1 MRVLD
6 RLSED
11 DRLAIVE
18 RYAAGEGAAVVG
30 KQYGISRNSVM
41 GLVDA
46 AGVPRKQRRM
56 TDREV
61 SEAARL
67 YKQGR
72 SLARVGRQLGF
83 DHTTIWKV
91 LKRDGVP
98 MRYSHGR

>member
-46 AGVPRKQRRM
+46 AGVPRKRSRPPIQARPLSGQRRSA
-56 TDREV
+56 TWFRPHHDLE
-61 SEAARL
+61 SPQA
-67 YKQGR
+67 
-72 SLARVGRQLGF
+72 
-83 DHTTIWKV
+83 
-91 LKRDGVP
+91 
-98 MRYSHGR
+98 